1 MLDHEELA
9 LLNEYEAG
17 EWTDADAAKAGEE
30 IALAKKAAKAY
41 LDKTRAI
48 SIRLSQRDLEALR
61 SRAREV
67 GIPYQS
73 LIGSLV
79 HQYAEGKIKIGA

>member
-1 MLDHEELA
+1 MLDNEELA

-17 EWTDADAAKAGEE
+17 EWTDADAAKAQEE
-30 IALAKKAAKAY
+30 ITLAKKAAKAY

-61 SRAREV
+61 NKAREV